1 MSVKRATRRAA
12 GGRDNPMHECEYCGE
27 VRCTKRACLDA
38 LLANAAYYD
47 AEIKLRAA
55 VAEADKA
62 TFQAK
67 DNEAKARGWAAKM
80 KEQLR
85 EKAQP
90 R

>member
-1 MSVKRATRRAA
+1 MTL
-12 GGRDNPMHECEYCGE
+12 HECEYCGE

-55 VAEADKA
+55 IESTDKTVDTAKQLEA
-62 TFQAK
+62 Q
-67 DNEAKARGWAAKM
+67 ARGWAAKL
-80 KEQLR
+80 KAQLR
-85 EKAQP
+85 EIIQP